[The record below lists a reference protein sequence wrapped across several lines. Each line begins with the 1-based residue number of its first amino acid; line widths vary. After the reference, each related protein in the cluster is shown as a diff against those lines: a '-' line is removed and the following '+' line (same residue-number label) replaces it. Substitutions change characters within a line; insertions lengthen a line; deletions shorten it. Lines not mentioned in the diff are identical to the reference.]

1 MGQEPGNDALAEE
14 SDDMNENSIGELM
27 KETRVFLCV
36 ECGKCASAC
45 PMTEMFE
52 DFSYEVSPRGI
63 VEKALFGFDILTD
76 IGIWFCLTCD
86 VCTQL
91 CPAGV
96 RFQDFVQGVR
106 ALAMEEG
113 VTEHGLFCER
123 CGQYV
128 LPIHTVEYIEEK
140 LGEKEVPAEYLS
152 LCPKC
157 RQYDF
162 TAKAKA
168 LRPGKSMV
176 KS

>member
-1 MGQEPGNDALAEE
+1 MMGSSVD
-14 SDDMNENSIGELM
+14 ELM

-45 PMTEMFE
+45 PMTEIFE

-76 IGIWFCLTCD
+76 VGVWFCLTCD

-96 RFQDFVQGVR
+96 RFRDFVQGVR
-106 ALAMEEG
+106 ALAVEEG

-128 LPIHTVEYIEEK
+128 LPTHTVQYIQEK
-140 LGEKEVPAEYLS
+140 LDGKELPDEYLS
-152 LCPKC
+152 LCPRC

-162 TAKAKA
+162 TAKMKD
-168 LRPGKSMV
+168 LRPGKSRV
-176 KS
+176 LS